1 MRGSEEY
8 VCGLDVGTGKTCMI
22 IACARSDG
30 RLEMMASGFSD
41 SRGLVK
47 GIVINQQEA
56 VASILRAAGEVESK
70 SKRSANSV
78 VAGISGSHIQSYNF
92 RGSVLVRGK
101 NLEVTTQDMESAI
114 HAARSIPLPP
124 EREIIHVL
132 PREFF
137 LNKQGGITNPVGL
150 SGSQLDADLH
160 VVSCDSSMCQR
171 LVSAANKAQIEVRK
185 VILQSIASGE
195 AVLTP
200 EEKEVGAVVV
210 DIGSGTTDIA
220 VYLKNSICFTSVI
233 PVGGENFTLDLVE
246 GLHTS
251 RNGAEHIKI
260 EFGNVLPDL
269 ISPDEVVTVQGLGT
283 RGQHDFPRKRIC
295 EFLHDRG
302 AELLEIVRGD
312 ILHSG
317 VRDKLVAGAVFT
329 GGGSL
334 MQGILDLAETVLDMP
349 VRLGLPMGFEG
360 LEKELAHPGYA
371 CAIGLTMLEAQKK
384 TQKDFSDMPAPTPAL
399 SLVDRI
405 LSWFE
410 E

>member
-1 MRGSEEY
+1 
-8 VCGLDVGTGKTCMI
+8 MI
-22 IACARSDG
+22 MACARPGG

-41 SRGLVK
+41 SHGLVK
-47 GIVINQQEA
+47 GVVVDQPEA

-70 SKRSANSV
+70 SKKSANGV

-101 NLEVTTQDMESAI
+101 NFEVTAQDMESAV
-114 HAARSIPLPP
+114 HAARSVPLPQ

-132 PREFF
+132 PRQFF
-137 LNKQGGITNPVGL
+137 LNKHGGIKNPVGL

-160 VVSCDSSMCQR
+160 VISCDSSLSQR
-171 LVSAANKAQIEVRK
+171 LVNAANKAQIEVTK

-200 EEKEVGAVVV
+200 EEKEVGAAVI

-220 VYLKNSICFTSVI
+220 VYLENSVCFTSVI
-233 PVGGENFTLDLVE
+233 PVGGGNFTRDLVE
-246 GLHTS
+246 ALHIS
-251 RNGAEHIKI
+251 RDEAERIKI
-260 EFGNVLPDL
+260 ESGNVMPELVP
-269 ISPDEVVTVQGLGT
+269 PDESVTIRGLGS
-283 RGQHDFPRKRIC
+283 RGTHDFPRRKIC

-317 VRDKLVAGAVFT
+317 VRDKLVAGAIFT

-334 MQGILDLAETVLDMP
+334 MEGLLELAETVLDMP

-360 LEKELAHPGYA
+360 LQKELAHPGYA
-371 CAIGLTMLEAQKK
+371 CAVGLTLIEAQKD
-384 TQKDFSDMPAPTPAL
+384 TQKDFSDMPPPAPAP

>member
-1 MRGSEEY
+1 
-8 VCGLDVGTGKTCMI
+8 
-22 IACARSDG
+22 
-30 RLEMMASGFSD
+30 MMASGFSD
-41 SRGLVK
+41 SRGLTK
-47 GIVINQQEA
+47 GIVVDQSEA
-56 VASILRAAGEVESK
+56 VTSIRRAAGELESK
-70 SKRSANSV
+70 SKRSATIV
-78 VAGISGSHIQSYNF
+78 AAGISGSHIQSYNF
-92 RGSVLVRGK
+92 RGSVPVRGK
-101 NLEVTTQDMESAI
+101 NFEVTTQDMEGAI
-114 HAARSIPLPP
+114 HAARSTPLPP

-137 LNKQGGITNPVGL
+137 LNKHGGILNPVGL

-160 VVSCDSSMCQR
+160 VVSCDSSMSQR
-171 LVSAANKAQIEVRK
+171 LVSAANKAQIEVK
-185 VILQSIASGE
+185 KLILQSIASGE

-200 EEKEVGAVVV
+200 EEKELGAAII

-233 PVGGENFTLDLVE
+233 PVGGENFTRDLVE
-246 GLHTS
+246 ALHTS
-251 RNGAEHIKI
+251 RDEADRIKL
-260 EFGNVLPDL
+260 EFGNVMPET
-269 ISPDEVVTVQGLGT
+269 ISPDEMVTIEGLGQ
-283 RGQHDFPRKRIC
+283 RGTHDYPRKKIC

-329 GGGSL
+329 GGGSMMAGL
-334 MQGILDLAETVLDMP
+334 LELAETVLDMP

-360 LEKELAHPGYA
+360 LQKELAHPSYA
-371 CAIGLTMLEAQKK
+371 CAVGLTLIEAHKNG
-384 TQKDFSDMPAPTPAL
+384 QKDFSDMPPPAPAP

-410 E
+410 D

>member
-1 MRGSEEY
+1 
-8 VCGLDVGTGKTCMI
+8 MI
-22 IACARSDG
+22 MACAHPDG
-30 RLEMMASGFSD
+30 RLEMMASGFAD

-47 GIVINQQEA
+47 GIVVDQPEA
-56 VASILRAAGEVESK
+56 VASILRAAGEVESR
-70 SKRSANSV
+70 SKRSADSV

-92 RGSVLVRGK
+92 RGSVPVRGK
-101 NLEVTTQDMESAI
+101 NFEVTTQDMESAI
-114 HAARSIPLPP
+114 HAARSVPLPP

-137 LNKQGGITNPVGL
+137 LNKHGGITNPVGL

-160 VVSCDSSMCQR
+160 VISCDSSMSQR
-171 LVSAANKAQIEVRK
+171 LVSAANKAQIEVKK

-200 EEKEVGAVVV
+200 EEKELGTVVI

-233 PVGGENFTLDLVE
+233 PVGGENFTRDLVE
-246 GLHTS
+246 ALHTS
-251 RNGAEHIKI
+251 REEANRIKL
-260 EFGNVLPDL
+260 EFGNVMPEL
-269 ISPDEVVTVQGLGT
+269 ISPEEAVTIQGLGL
-283 RGQHDFPRKRIC
+283 RGTHDFPRRKIC

-329 GGGSL
+329 GGGSMMGGL
-334 MQGILDLAETVLDMP
+334 LEVAETVLNMP
-349 VRLGLPMGFEG
+349 VRLGLPMGFDG
-360 LEKELAHPGYA
+360 LQKELAHPSYA
-371 CAIGLTMLEAQKK
+371 CAVGLTLIEAQKSA
-384 TQKDFSDMPAPTPAL
+384 QKDFSDMPPPVPAP

-410 E
+410 N